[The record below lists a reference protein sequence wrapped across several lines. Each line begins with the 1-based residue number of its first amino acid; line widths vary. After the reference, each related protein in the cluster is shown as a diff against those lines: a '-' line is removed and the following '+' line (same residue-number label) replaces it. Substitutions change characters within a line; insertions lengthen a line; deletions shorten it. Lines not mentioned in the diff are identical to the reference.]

1 MKKTLF
7 FGNGLNRCSKT
18 SKSWDEI
25 LKEIKGI
32 SILLSGV
39 SNTLQY
45 EDIYLNLNYEDKPK
59 LQKKK
64 SIEWQMKKSLADE
77 IDKTNGNVLFS
88 VIAKMDFDNYITTNY
103 DHLLE
108 KQLVMDV
115 FSLDEKDDHETLYSI
130 MRKKV
135 YSKGEII
142 KTIWNI
148 HGDIK
153 YPQSM
158 MLGYDHY
165 CGALGKVTSFVKGN
179 YTNTTSNKKIDSMPK
194 RMEIKDKSIIS
205 WIDLM
210 FTTDVY
216 IVGFGMD
223 FSEQDIWWILN
234 KRQRFI
240 KEGKINSENK
250 IFYFNIDNKD
260 KKEILESFGVTVKNS
275 EKPKDDD
282 WTKCYEQILDS
293 ISKSYKK
300 EIR

>member
-1 MKKTLF
+1 
-7 FGNGLNRCSKT
+7 
-18 SKSWDEI
+18 
-25 LKEIKGI
+25 
-32 SILLSGV
+32 
-39 SNTLQY
+39 
-45 EDIYLNLNYEDKPK
+45 
-59 LQKKK
+59 
-64 SIEWQMKKSLADE
+64 
-77 IDKTNGNVLFS
+77 
-88 VIAKMDFDNYITTNY
+88 
-103 DHLLE
+103 
-108 KQLVMDV
+108 
-115 FSLDEKDDHETLYSI
+115 

-165 CGALGKVTSFVKGN
+165 CGALGEVTSFVKGN

-282 WTKCYEQILDS
+282 WTKCYVQILGD

-300 EIR
+300 EI

>member
-7 FGNGLNRCSKT
+7 FGNGLNRCSKN

-25 LKEIKGI
+25 LKNIKGNGG
-32 SILLSGV
+32 LLSGV

-45 EDIYLNLNYEDKPK
+45 EDIYLSLNDEDKLK
-59 LQKKK
+59 LQKDKT
-64 SIEWQMKKSLADE
+64 IEWQIKKLLADE
-77 IDKTNGNVLFS
+77 IDETNGNELFS

-108 KQLVMDV
+108 KQLVMDG
-115 FSLDEKDDHETLYSI
+115 FNLDEKDDHESIYSI

-135 YSKGEII
+135 YSKGKII

-179 YTNTTSNKKIDSMPK
+179 YTISTSNKKIGSMLK
-194 RMEIKDKSIIS
+194 RMENKDESIIS

-210 FTTDVY
+210 FTTNVY

-240 KEGKINSENK
+240 KEGKINIDNK
-250 IFYFNIDNKD
+250 IFYYNIDNKD
-260 KKEILESFGVTVKNS
+260 NKEIMESFGVTVKNS

-282 WTKCYEQILDS
+282 WTKCYVQILGD

-300 EIR
+300 EI

>member
-1 MKKTLF
+1 
-7 FGNGLNRCSKT
+7 
-18 SKSWDEI
+18 
-25 LKEIKGI
+25 
-32 SILLSGV
+32 
-39 SNTLQY
+39 
-45 EDIYLNLNYEDKPK
+45 
-59 LQKKK
+59 
-64 SIEWQMKKSLADE
+64 
-77 IDKTNGNVLFS
+77 
-88 VIAKMDFDNYITTNY
+88 
-103 DHLLE
+103 
-108 KQLVMDV
+108 
-115 FSLDEKDDHETLYSI
+115 

-135 YSKGEII
+135 YSKGKII

-179 YTNTTSNKKIDSMPK
+179 YTISTNNKKIGSMLK
-194 RMEIKDKSIIS
+194 RMENKDESIIS

-210 FTTDVY
+210 FTTNVY

-240 KEGKINSENK
+240 KEGEINSENK

-282 WTKCYEQILDS
+282 WTKCYEQILDG

>member
-1 MKKTLF
+1 
-7 FGNGLNRCSKT
+7 
-18 SKSWDEI
+18 
-25 LKEIKGI
+25 
-32 SILLSGV
+32 
-39 SNTLQY
+39 
-45 EDIYLNLNYEDKPK
+45 
-59 LQKKK
+59 
-64 SIEWQMKKSLADE
+64 
-77 IDKTNGNVLFS
+77 
-88 VIAKMDFDNYITTNY
+88 
-103 DHLLE
+103 
-108 KQLVMDV
+108 
-115 FSLDEKDDHETLYSI
+115 
-130 MRKKV
+130 
-135 YSKGEII
+135 
-142 KTIWNI
+142 
-148 HGDIK
+148 
-153 YPQSM
+153 
-158 MLGYDHY
+158 
-165 CGALGKVTSFVKGN
+165 
-179 YTNTTSNKKIDSMPK
+179 MPK

-210 FTTDVY
+210 FTTDIY

-282 WTKCYEQILDS
+282 WTKCYEQILDG

>member
-1 MKKTLF
+1 
-7 FGNGLNRCSKT
+7 
-18 SKSWDEI
+18 
-25 LKEIKGI
+25 
-32 SILLSGV
+32 
-39 SNTLQY
+39 
-45 EDIYLNLNYEDKPK
+45 
-59 LQKKK
+59 
-64 SIEWQMKKSLADE
+64 
-77 IDKTNGNVLFS
+77 
-88 VIAKMDFDNYITTNY
+88 
-103 DHLLE
+103 
-108 KQLVMDV
+108 
-115 FSLDEKDDHETLYSI
+115 

-135 YSKGEII
+135 YFKGEII

-165 CGALGKVTSFVKGN
+165 CGALGEVTSFVKGN

-216 IVGFGMD
+216 IVGFGMG

-234 KRQRFI
+234 KGQRFI

-260 KKEILESFGVTVKNS
+260 KKGYNIDKDKSLSINS
-275 EKPKDDD
+275 YSEDERKYN
-282 WTKCYEQILDS
+282 T
-293 ISKSYKK
+293 
-300 EIR
+300 